1 MKNKQ
6 NSAINAF
13 ENGPLFHLFHDDKAQ
28 VAVAHDI
35 APLDAMSQ
43 NWSSTGVGGHRS
55 DLINKVVGLDA
66 KPEGA
71 GGQGDALKAIN
82 CITPTHN
89 PSENTGDA
97 TTPPPDHG
105 NDDQASAAPAI
116 GMHNDCTDVGVLL
129 NLQTPVLAGTV
140 AAAASSQVS
149 IEGSQGNSLDGAVIT
164 TDAYHLTAPE
174 VSAFSTETVLLSTAP
189 VPVNVALE
197 QAFVQAGFGSAPS
210 LGGVFALGTNAASS
224 SGATTHAATADVTA
238 GAAPTTGVVSSQTAA
253 PSTSTPSI
261 QTVEHAIEQFLAST
275 PSAEV
280 ALSGANVVIIDTNV
294 ADAKSP
300 DFGVMTWDMSDGS
313 TVSIVGILPS
323 SLHAASLHGVSA

>member
-1 MKNKQ
+1 
-6 NSAINAF
+6 
-13 ENGPLFHLFHDDKAQ
+13 
-28 VAVAHDI
+28 
-35 APLDAMSQ
+35 
-43 NWSSTGVGGHRS
+43 
-55 DLINKVVGLDA
+55 
-66 KPEGA
+66 
-71 GGQGDALKAIN
+71 
-82 CITPTHN
+82 
-89 PSENTGDA
+89 
-97 TTPPPDHG
+97 
-105 NDDQASAAPAI
+105 
-116 GMHNDCTDVGVLL
+116 MHNDCTDVGVLL

-210 LGGVFALGTNAASS
+210 LGGVFALAMLRPRPARPPI
-224 SGATTHAATADVTA
+224 AATADVTA

-275 PSAEV
+275 PWRRLPFRV
-280 ALSGANVVIIDTNV
+280 L
-294 ADAKSP
+294 
-300 DFGVMTWDMSDGS
+300 MS
-313 TVSIVGILPS
+313 
-323 SLHAASLHGVSA
+323 